1 MRLNR
6 LDLTRYGIFTGKSIS
21 FGEKVAGKTDLHLI
35 YGLNEAG
42 KSTLFSAY
50 LDLLFGIGPQSPYNF
65 IHSYAAMRIG
75 AQLEFADG
83 PRDLLRVK
91 RKESLLDAQERP
103 ISDAALNQELGG
115 IEREAYCMMFS
126 LDDKSLERGGQSILA
141 SQGELGRLLFS
152 ASAGLSDLS
161 LALQSIREQSE
172 EFYKPRG
179 RTHQLSELKNKL
191 AGLKSERERL
201 DMAVSEYRTLVEERD
216 RVQQQYN
223 SAQKERAAKVA
234 RRDEIQRQLTAFP
247 KLGVLRETRHRLE
260 GLSGIP
266 EPPAAWAEELD
277 TLRKQDIQAQAK
289 EEAISNEID
298 RLKIVIGG
306 LEIDARCESMT
317 AEVERLKEL
326 RARFM
331 GAEKDLPGRRIG
343 LREADA
349 KIGSILKR
357 IEREEEKNPA
367 RLILGASVTGAL
379 QRLMEQWS
387 GIDQAFQSAE
397 VELCTAR
404 TSLEAE
410 LSKLG
415 EEDSERIE
423 ENDLEMSKL
432 EIVVET
438 LRSSDHAVRERTA
451 RRVSETAKV
460 RLESRLKALLPWS
473 GQVESLETMAG
484 PDRGKIARWKTV
496 LNKSELDLAGYIRDV
511 EEHSREVERSKAKVN
526 AISGATGVVSDKE
539 AAAVR
544 GKRERAWAQHRN
556 ELDAASAD
564 LFEEILR
571 QDDIVTAARISH
583 VSELAKLHQA
593 QQSLAEAQAALK
605 RANALKIEGGEAR
618 DSLLKEIAAAI
629 SRMNPSLAK
638 SNMTLSGLEE
648 WLVRREKA
656 IETQEE
662 VQTAE
667 QDVRVAVEDGKAAAL
682 RLSKA
687 LKAAGVDH
695 DLKEGFD
702 ALLAIGR
709 ETLDQHAKR
718 RIIRNTV
725 EELRNRVA
733 NRSRTLQEAE
743 TRQKAWLAS
752 WNKLCSQTWLSEDGV
767 PTIETVREILI
778 NISEL
783 PIVLQSKSGLEDRIS
798 KMEKDQMDFR
808 EHCEMLAQ
816 VFCISAET
824 GSLLER
830 AELISTRMKGIEND
844 RQRKTQAQEDL
855 EGKKDE
861 KRAASEVRSL
871 INQSKNAMLEF
882 FGVQS
887 LDDVAVKLADVK
899 TRKDLNQQK
908 DQIETEIVEA
918 LRVEDLA
925 IAEKTLER
933 MDRSTLELELAEL
946 DAKIEDQVLLCQQL
960 FSGMKEAGAKLDA
973 VGGDSKIA
981 DLEEQHQ
988 TVLLEIREGSIG
1000 YLRLSAGVLAAEQA
1014 LQIYRDKHRSSMM
1027 ESASAAFRT
1036 ISRGDYS
1043 GLTSQP
1049 DRDREIL
1056 MALPAAGG
1064 SKGTDE
1070 LSRGTRYQLYLA
1082 LRVAGYHEFARS
1094 RSTLPFI
1101 ADDIMESFDNFRAE
1115 EAFKLLAEMGEV
1127 GQVIYLTHHQHLCD
1141 IAQRVYPSVQIHR
1154 LDPAAIPAQEETR
1167 VSL

>member
-6 LDLTRYGIFTGKSIS
+6 LDLTRYGKFTGKSIS
-21 FGEKVAGKTDLHLI
+21 FGQKVAGKTDLHLI

-50 LDLLFGIGPQSPYNF
+50 LDLLYSIGPQSTYNF
-65 IHSYAAMRIG
+65 IHPYPAMRIG
-75 AQLEFADG
+75 AQLEFVDG

-115 IEREAYCMMFS
+115 IDREAYCMMFS

-161 LALQSIREQSE
+161 RALQNIREHSDA
-172 EFYKPRG
+172 FYKPRG
-179 RTHQLSELKNKL
+179 RSHQLSELKNKL
-191 AGLKSERERL
+191 ADLKNERERL
-201 DMAVSEYRTLVEERD
+201 DMIFSEYRILVEERD
-216 RVQQQYN
+216 RFQQQYN

-234 RRDEIQRQLTAFP
+234 RRDEIQRHLTAFP

-277 TLRKQDIQAQAK
+277 TLRKQDIQTQVK

-298 RLKIVIGG
+298 RLKVVIRG
-306 LEIDARCESMT
+306 LEIDARSEGMAS
-317 AEVERLKEL
+317 EVERLKEL
-326 RARFM
+326 RARFIS
-331 GAEKDLPGRRIG
+331 AEKDLPGRRIS
-343 LREADA
+343 LREAEA
-349 KIGSILKR
+349 KIDTIMMR
-357 IEREEEKNPA
+357 IDREGERNPA
-367 RLILGASVTGAL
+367 KLILGASVTGSL

-387 GIDQAFQSAE
+387 GIDQASQLAE
-397 VELCTAR
+397 AELCTAR
-404 TSLEAE
+404 TSLETE

-415 EEDSERIE
+415 EEDSDLIE
-423 ENDLEMSKL
+423 ENDLQMSKL
-432 EIVVET
+432 EIVVES
-438 LRSSDHAVRERTA
+438 LRSSDHTVRERAA
-451 RRVSETAKV
+451 RRAYETAKI
-460 RLESRLKALLPWS
+460 RLESRLKTLLPWS
-473 GQVESLETMAG
+473 AQMEALETMVG
-484 PDRGKIARWKTV
+484 PDKGKIARWKAA
-496 LNKSELDLAGYIRDV
+496 LNKAELDLAGHIRDV
-511 EEHSREVERSKAKVN
+511 EDYSREVERSKAKVN

-556 ELDAASAD
+556 ELDTASAD
-564 LFEEILR
+564 LFEEVLR

-593 QQSLAEAQAALK
+593 QQSLAEAQAAHK
-605 RANALKIEGGEAR
+605 RANALKIECGESR
-618 DSLLKEIAAAI
+618 DSILKEIATAI
-629 SRMNPSLAK
+629 ARMDPTLAK
-638 SNMTLSGLEE
+638 SSMTLTGLEE
-648 WLVRREKA
+648 WLAKREKA
-656 IETQEE
+656 IETQQE
-662 VQTAE
+662 VEAAE
-667 QDVRVAVEDGKAAAL
+667 QDVRAAVEDGKEAVL

-687 LKAAGVDH
+687 LKASGVQR
-695 DLKEGFD
+695 DLKDGFD

-718 RIIRNTV
+718 GVIRNSI
-725 EELRNRVA
+725 EELQNQVA
-733 NRSRTLQEAE
+733 NRSRTLKDAE
-743 TRQKAWLAS
+743 TRQKGWRAS
-752 WNKLCSQTWLSEDGV
+752 WSKLCSQTWLGEKGV
-767 PTIETVREILI
+767 PTIETVRETLSS
-778 NISEL
+778 ISEL
-783 PIVLQSKSGLEDRIS
+783 SMVLQTKSGLEDRIA
-798 KMEKDQMDFR
+798 KMEKDQTDFKD
-808 EHCEMLAQ
+808 HSEMLAQ
-816 VFCISAET
+816 VFGISAET
-824 GSLLER
+824 GSPLER
-830 AELISTRMKGIEND
+830 AELISAKMKSIDND
-844 RQRKTQAQEDL
+844 RQRKTQAEKDL
-855 EGKKDE
+855 EGKENE
-861 KRAASEVRSL
+861 KRAAAEAQSL

-882 FGVQS
+882 FAVQT
-887 LDDVAVKLADVK
+887 LDDVAGKLAEVK
-899 TRKDLNQQK
+899 TRKDLNERK
-908 DQIETEIVEA
+908 YQIETEIVQA

-925 IAEKTLER
+925 DAASIIQGIDRTALEAELT
-933 MDRSTLELELAEL
+933 EL

-960 FSGMKEAGAKLDA
+960 FSNMKEAVAKLDA

-981 DLEEQHQ
+981 ELEEQRQ
-988 TVLLEIREGSIG
+988 TTLLEIREGANG
-1000 YLRLSAGVLAAEQA
+1000 YLRLSAGVLATEQA

-1027 ESASAAFRT
+1027 ERASTAFRT

-1082 LRVAGYHEFARS
+1082 LRVAGYHEFAKS
-1094 RSTLPFI
+1094 RSSLPFI

-1115 EAFKLLAEMGEV
+1115 EAFRLLAEMGDV
-1127 GQVIYLTHHQHLCD
+1127 GQVIYLTHHQHLCE
-1141 IAQRVYPSVQIHR
+1141 IAERVCPSVQIYD
-1154 LDPAAIPAQEETR
+1154 LESA
-1167 VSL
+1167 VSQAR

>member
-6 LDLTRYGIFTGKSIS
+6 LDLTRYGKFTGKSIS

-65 IHSYAAMRIG
+65 IHSYTAMRIG

-91 RKESLLDAQERP
+91 RRESLLDAQERP

-161 LALQSIREQSE
+161 RALQSIREHSE
-172 EFYKPRG
+172 AFYKPRG

-191 AGLKSERERL
+191 ADLKNERERL
-201 DMAVSEYRTLVEERD
+201 DMVVSEYRSLVEERD
-216 RVQQQYN
+216 RFQQQYN

-247 KLGVLRETRHRLE
+247 KLGVLRETRRRLE

-277 TLRKQDIQAQAK
+277 TLRKQDIQAQVK

-298 RLKIVIGG
+298 RLKIIIGG
-306 LEIDARCESMT
+306 LEIDARSESMA

-331 GAEKDLPGRRIG
+331 SAEKDLPGRKIS

-349 KIGSILKR
+349 MIDSIMMR
-357 IEREEEKNPA
+357 IERQGEKNPA
-367 RLILGASVTGAL
+367 RLILGASVTGSL

-387 GIDQAFQSAE
+387 GIDQAFQLAE
-397 VELCTAR
+397 AELGTAR
-404 TSLEAE
+404 TSLDTE

-415 EEDSERIE
+415 EEDSDCIE
-423 ENDLEMSKL
+423 ENDLQISKL
-432 EIVVET
+432 AIVVES

-451 RRVSETAKV
+451 RRASETAKV
-460 RLESRLKALLPWS
+460 RLENRLKALLPWS
-473 GQVESLETMAG
+473 GQAEALETMVG
-484 PDRGKIARWKTV
+484 PDRGKITRWKTA
-496 LNKSELDLAGYIRDV
+496 LNKAELDLAGYIRDV
-511 EEHSREVERSKAKVN
+511 EEYSREVERSKAKVN

-539 AAAVR
+539 AATVR
-544 GKRERAWAQHRN
+544 GKRERAWARHRN
-556 ELDAASAD
+556 ELDSASAD
-564 LFEEILR
+564 LFEEVLR

-618 DSLLKEIAAAI
+618 DSILKEIAAAI
-629 SRMNPSLAK
+629 SRMNPTLAK
-638 SNMTLSGLEE
+638 SSMTLSGLEE
-648 WLVRREKA
+648 WLAKREKA
-656 IETQEE
+656 IETQQE
-662 VQTAE
+662 VEAAE
-667 QDVRVAVEDGKAAAL
+667 QDVRAAVEDGKEAAL
-682 RLSKA
+682 RLSKV
-687 LKAAGVDH
+687 LKASGVQH

-702 ALLAIGR
+702 ALLAIAR

-718 RIIRNTV
+718 GVIRNSI
-725 EELRNRVA
+725 EELRNQVA
-733 NRSRTLQEAE
+733 NRSRTVQDVE
-743 TRQKAWLAS
+743 TRQKGWHTS
-752 WNKLCSQTWLSEDGV
+752 WSKLCSQTWLSETGV
-767 PTIETVREILI
+767 PTIETVREILTS
-778 NISEL
+778 ISEL
-783 PIVLQSKSGLEDRIS
+783 SMVLQTKSSLEDRIA
-798 KMEKDQMDFR
+798 KMEKDQTDFQ
-808 EHCEMLAQ
+808 EHSEILAQ
-816 VFCISAET
+816 VFCIAAET
-824 GSLLER
+824 GSILER
-830 AELISTRMKGIEND
+830 AELISTRMKGIENN

-855 EGKKDE
+855 EDKETE
-861 KRAASEVRSL
+861 KRAAAEARSL
-871 INQSKNAMLEF
+871 IDQSKNAMLEF
-882 FGVQS
+882 LGVHS
-887 LDDVAVKLADVK
+887 LDDVSLKLADVK
-899 TRKDLNQQK
+899 VRKDLNQQK
-908 DQIETEIVEA
+908 DQIESEIVEA

-925 IAEKTLER
+925 IAESILER
-933 MDRSTLELELAEL
+933 MERSTLELELAEL

-960 FSGMKEAGAKLDA
+960 FSSMKEADTKLDA

-981 DLEEQHQ
+981 DLEEQRQ
-988 TVLLEIREGSIG
+988 TALLEIREGSIG
-1000 YLRLSAGVLAAEQA
+1000 YLRLSAGVLASEQA

-1027 ESASAAFRT
+1027 ERASAAFRT
-1036 ISRGDYS
+1036 ISRGEYS

-1094 RSTLPFI
+1094 RSSLPFI

-1115 EAFKLLAEMGEV
+1115 EAFRLLAEMGEV
-1127 GQVIYLTHHQHLCD
+1127 GQVIYLTHHQHLCE
-1141 IAQRVYPSVQIHR
+1141 IAERVCPSVQIYD
-1154 LDPAAIPAQEETR
+1154 LESA
-1167 VSL
+1167 VSLTH

>member
-6 LDLTRYGIFTGKSIS
+6 LDLTRYGKFTGKSIS
-21 FGEKVAGKTDLHLI
+21 FGKKVASKTDLHLI

-75 AQLEFADG
+75 AQLEFAGG

-103 ISDAALNQELGG
+103 ISDAVLNQELGG
-115 IEREAYCMMFS
+115 IDREAYCMMFS

-152 ASAGLSDLS
+152 ASAGLSDLNI
-161 LALQSIREQSE
+161 ALQSIREHSE
-172 EFYKPRG
+172 AFYKPRG
-179 RTHQLSELKNKL
+179 RSHQLSGLKNRL
-191 AGLKSERERL
+191 ADLKNERERL
-201 DMAVSEYRTLVEERD
+201 DTVVNDYRALVEERD
-216 RVQQQYN
+216 RVQQQY
-223 SAQKERAAKVA
+223 SAAQKERAAQVA

-247 KLGVLRETRHRLE
+247 KLGVLRETRHRLDD
-260 GLSGIP
+260 LSGIP
-266 EPPAAWAEELD
+266 EPPATWAEELD
-277 TLRKQDIQAQAK
+277 TLRKQDLQAQVK
-289 EEAISNEID
+289 EEAISNEIG

-306 LEIDARCESMT
+306 LEIDPRCERMA
-317 AEVERLKEL
+317 AEVDRLKEL
-326 RARFM
+326 RARYM
-331 GAEKDLPGRRIG
+331 GAEKDLPGRRIS

-349 KIGSILKR
+349 KINGILKR
-357 IEREEEKNPA
+357 IEREEERTPA

-397 VELCTAR
+397 VELSTAR

-410 LSKLG
+410 LFKLG
-415 EEDSERIE
+415 EEDSERVE

-432 EIVVET
+432 EIVVESV
-438 LRSSDHAVRERTA
+438 RSSDHAVRERTA
-451 RRVSETAKV
+451 RRTSETAKV
-460 RLESRLKALLPWS
+460 RLESRLKMLLPWS
-473 GQVESLETMAG
+473 GQVEALEMMVS
-484 PDRGKIARWKTV
+484 PDRGKIARWKTA
-496 LNKSELDLAGYIRDV
+496 LNKSELDLTGYIRDV
-511 EEHSREVERSKAKVN
+511 EEYSREVERSKAKVN

-539 AAAVR
+539 AATVR

-556 ELDAASAD
+556 DLDAASAD
-564 LFEEILR
+564 SFEEILR

-583 VSELAKLHQA
+583 VGELAKLHQA

-605 RANALKIEGGEAR
+605 RANVLKIEGGEAR
-618 DSLLKEIAAAI
+618 DSILKEIAVAI
-629 SRMNPSLAK
+629 SRMNPSLSK
-638 SNMTLSGLEE
+638 SNMTLSGFEE
-648 WLVRREKA
+648 WLAKREKA
-656 IETQEE
+656 IESQQEVE
-662 VQTAE
+662 AAE
-667 QDVRVAVEDGKAAAL
+667 QDVRTAVEDGKEAAL
-682 RLSKA
+682 KLFIA
-687 LKAAGVDH
+687 LKVAGVQH

-718 RIIRNTV
+718 RMIQNTV
-725 EELRNRVA
+725 EELRNQFA

-743 TRQKAWLAS
+743 ARQKSWLAS
-752 WNKLCSQTWLSEDGV
+752 WSKLCSQTWLSESGAQ
-767 PTIETVREILI
+767 TIETVREILI

-783 PIVLQSKSGLEDRIS
+783 PIVLQSKSGLEDRIA
-798 KMEKDQMDFR
+798 KMERDQMEFR

-830 AELISTRMKGIEND
+830 AELISTRMKGIESD
-844 RQRKTQAQEDL
+844 RQRKTQAEENL
-855 EGKKDE
+855 ENKENE
-861 KRAASEVRSL
+861 KRAAAEVRGL
-871 INQSKNAMLEF
+871 INQNKNAMLGF

-899 TRKDLNQQK
+899 TRRELNQQK

-925 IAEKTLER
+925 IAESTLER
-933 MDRSTLELELAEL
+933 MDRSTLELELVEL
-946 DAKIEDQVLLCQQL
+946 DAKIEDQVFLCQQL
-960 FSGMKEAGAKLDA
+960 FSSVKEAGAKLDA

-981 DLEEQHQ
+981 DLEEQRQ
-988 TVLLEIREGSIG
+988 TALLEIREGSIG

-1027 ESASAAFRT
+1027 ERASAAFRT

-1070 LSRGTRYQLYLA
+1070 LSRATRYQLYLA

-1115 EAFKLLAEMGEV
+1115 EAFRLLAEMGDA
-1127 GQVIYLTHHQHLCD
+1127 GQVIYLTHHKHLCE
-1141 IAQRVYPSVQIHR
+1141 IAERVCPSVQIYD
-1154 LDPAAIPAQEETR
+1154 LESPISQTR
-1167 VSL
+1167 